1 MEVKVMD
8 FSWIFEG
15 NTLDLLLMAL
25 GRTIFY
31 TLTGF
36 VISSIIGL
44 LVALGQISRSSITTW
59 LAEAYI
65 SWFRS
70 TPLLVQLVLVYYGLP
85 VLLGINTIAWVCGII
100 ALGMYS
106 GAYMSQIIRG
116 AIISIDKG
124 QMEAGRSLGYSYWAV
139 MRKIIVP
146 QAIRRM
152 IAPATNEFISLTK
165 NSSLLS
171 TITVIELF
179 REANTIIAT
188 NFRTIEVYLVVA
200 ILYYLTNNIIGMAGA
215 LLEKRLKTGDE
226 LK

>member
-1 MEVKVMD
+1 
-8 FSWIFEG
+8 
-15 NTLDLLLMAL
+15 
-25 GRTIFY
+25 
-31 TLTGF
+31 
-36 VISSIIGL
+36 
-44 LVALGQISRSSITTW
+44 
-59 LAEAYI
+59 
-65 SWFRS
+65 
-70 TPLLVQLVLVYYGLP
+70 
-85 VLLGINTIAWVCGII
+85 
-100 ALGMYS
+100 MYS

>member
-1 MEVKVMD
+1 MD
-8 FSWIFEG
+8 FSWVFEG

-200 ILYYLTNNIIGMAGA
+200 ILYYLTNNIIGMAGV

>member
-1 MEVKVMD
+1 MD

>member
-1 MEVKVMD
+1 MD

-44 LVALGQISRSSITTW
+44 LVALGQISRPSITTW

-152 IAPATNEFISLTK
+152 VAPATNEFISLTK

-200 ILYYLTNNIIGMAGA
+200 ILYYLTNNIIGIAGA

>member
-1 MEVKVMD
+1 MD
-8 FSWIFEG
+8 FSWVFEG

-116 AIISIDKG
+116 AIVSIDKG

-200 ILYYLTNNIIGMAGA
+200 ILYYLTNNIIGMAGV
-215 LLEKRLKTGDE
+215 LLEKRLKTGNE